1 MVRSERMRD
10 KGDESPLPEIP
21 SPHENGM
28 VTTVS
33 FVPRTDTGVP
43 R

>member
-1 MVRSERMRD
+1 MRD
-10 KGDESPLPEIP
+10 KESESSLLESP
-21 SPHENGM
+21 SPREKGM
-28 VTTVS
+28 VTTVL

>member
-1 MVRSERMRD
+1 MRD
-10 KGDESPLPEIP
+10 EENFCSLPESP
-21 SPHENGM
+21 SPREKGM

>member
-10 KGDESPLPEIP
+10 KGDESPLPESP
-21 SPHENGM
+21 SPREKGM
-28 VTTVS
+28 VTTVL